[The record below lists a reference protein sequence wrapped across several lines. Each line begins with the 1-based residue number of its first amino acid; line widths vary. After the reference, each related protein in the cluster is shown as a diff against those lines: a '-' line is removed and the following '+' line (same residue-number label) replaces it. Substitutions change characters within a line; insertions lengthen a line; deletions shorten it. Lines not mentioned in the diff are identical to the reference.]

1 MVLNCAEFYDA
12 ELRRHNE
19 VFRAAVKAGTR
30 DRVLDIGCG
39 SGQSSRDAARFAVE
53 GSVLGVDV
61 SAEMLEFARRRS
73 ADEGLRNVA
82 FERGNAQLLA
92 FPPAG
97 FDLCISRFGVM
108 FFADPADIGSRRHP
122 VFAR

>member
-39 SGQSSRDAARFAVE
+39 SGQSSRDAARVAVE

-61 SAEMLEFARRRS
+61 SAQMLEIARSRS
-73 ADEGLRNVA
+73 AEEGLRNVA
-82 FERGNAQLLA
+82 FERGDAQLLV
-92 FPPAG
+92 FPPAASICASV
-97 FDLCISRFGVM
+97 DL
-108 FFADPADIGSRRHP
+108 A
-122 VFAR
+122 